1 MRRIVTVVLML
12 TVLFG
17 SAQAWKP
24 TKGEAKKITKGFI
37 SAVMSGDLKLSLEY
51 FAPEYV
57 SEQHDSFLEGRTE
70 QFVMEFI
77 GGVPVTKEGK
87 QLDYITPKQKD
98 IASMKIKDVVVL
110 SDTMY
115 SVVEITLKNGSKY
128 TTDLNIAVVDG
139 EMLRFWGAVG

>member
-12 TVLFG
+12 TILFG

-87 QLDYITPKQKD
+87 QLDYITPKQRD
-98 IASMKIKDVVVL
+98 IASMKIKDVVIIGE
-110 SDTMY
+110 TMY
-115 SVVEITLKNGSKY
+115 SVVEVTLKDGSKY

>member
-1 MRRIVTVVLML
+1 ML
-12 TVLFG
+12 TILFG

-87 QLDYITPKQKD
+87 QLDYITPKQRD
-98 IASMKIKDVVVL
+98 IASMKIKDVVIIGE
-110 SDTMY
+110 TMY
-115 SVVEITLKNGSKY
+115 SVVEVTLKDGSKY

>member
-12 TVLFG
+12 TILFG

-37 SAVMSGDLKLSLEY
+37 SAIMSGDLKLSLEY

-98 IASMKIKDVVVL
+98 IASMKIKDVVIIGE
-110 SDTMY
+110 TMY
-115 SVVEITLKNGSKY
+115 SVVEVTLKDGSKY

>member
-24 TKGEAKKITKGFI
+24 TKGEAKKITKGLI
-37 SAVMSGDLKLSLEY
+37 SAIMSGDLKKSLDY

-57 SEQHDSFLEGRTE
+57 SKQHDSFLEGRTE

-87 QLDYITPKQKD
+87 QLDFITPKQKD
-98 IASMKIKDVVVL
+98 IASMKIKDVVIIGE
-110 SDTMY
+110 TMY
-115 SVVEITLKNGSKY
+115 SVVEVTLKDGSKY
-128 TTDLNIAVVDG
+128 TTDLNIAIIDG

>member
-1 MRRIVTVVLML
+1 MKKIVTLVLML

-24 TKGEAKKITKGFI
+24 TKGEAKKITKGLI
-37 SAVMSGDLKLSLEY
+37 SAIMSGDLKKSLEY

-77 GGVPVTKEGK
+77 GGVPVTKDGE
-87 QLDYITPKQKD
+87 QLDFITPKQKD

-110 SDTMY
+110 DETMY
-115 SVVEITLKNGSKY
+115 SVIEVTLKNGSKY
-128 TTDLNIAVVDG
+128 TTDLNIEVIGG

>member
-87 QLDYITPKQKD
+87 QLDYITPKLKD
-98 IASMKIKDVVVL
+98 IASMKIKDVVIL

>member
-12 TVLFG
+12 TILFG

-98 IASMKIKDVVVL
+98 IASMKIKDVVIIGE
-110 SDTMY
+110 TMY
-115 SVVEITLKNGSKY
+115 SVVEVTLKDGSKY

>member
-98 IASMKIKDVVVL
+98 IASMKIKDVVIIGE
-110 SDTMY
+110 TMY
-115 SVVEITLKNGSKY
+115 SVVEVTLKDGSKY